1 MKIYFTKADIEQFKH
16 HSTKIDDYLKTAS
29 IEPLFEI
36 FKTFRTRL
44 VSRSENAKDLIKNSN
59 FNFEIDETIALDRDS
74 VDWADSE
81 NKLDQVWRKKIKN
94 ETLNLKLNGKSSDSY
109 KKTLIQ
115 RYEGIARRTQQL
127 NQDDV
132 YQIIMNSYTT
142 SIDPHTAYFS
152 PRSVENFKIQMSLS
166 LEGIGAVLQNKD
178 ELTVIRRIISRW
190 AS

>member
-1 MKIYFTKADIEQFKH
+1 M
-16 HSTKIDDYLKTAS
+16 
-29 IEPLFEI
+29 
-36 FKTFRTRL
+36 
-44 VSRSENAKDLIKNSN
+44 
-59 FNFEIDETIALDRDS
+59 
-74 VDWADSE
+74 
-81 NKLDQVWRKKIKN
+81 
-94 ETLNLKLNGKSSDSY
+94 NGKSSDSY

-178 ELTVIRRIISRW
+178 ELTVIRRIIPGGPADFSKK
-190 AS
+190 SYSQMIV